1 MVIWIWENFCQRSF
15 DLDVHFK
22 WKFRLENDLSTDNQT
37 LKQPFIIKSTLKP
50 IAAQVGRYLT
60 ELDLLDVA
68 R

>member
-22 WKFRLENDLSTDNQT
+22 WKFRLENDLYADYQT
-37 LKQPFIIKSTLKP
+37 LEHSFIIKSTLKP
-50 IAAQVGRYLT
+50 IAAWIGRYLS